1 MKSSQ
6 LVFLLITIS
15 FGCGKN
21 VTWSSMDLQLAS
33 TSSCIVATALLKKI
47 LLALNLSNCFE
58 IVTLLNSCKTDWW
71 TCVPNWLKKFSSE
84 LEFGHVG
91 FEGEGKTVV
100 PGGKPFEA
108 ERRTNSKLR

>member
-1 MKSSQ
+1 MKSPQ

-15 FGCGKN
+15 FDYGKN

-91 FEGEGKTVV
+91 FEGEGK
-100 PGGKPFEA
+100 P
-108 ERRTNSKLR
+108 